1 MKNTKKVLLGGVAAL
16 ALVGTSVFGTYMY
29 LKSTTGTVE
38 NTFTVG
44 KVAITLDEADTDA
57 YGAQLYKDAD
67 NNLVTD
73 QTNTV
78 ADRVQGN
85 EYKLIPGHEYL
96 KDPTVHV
103 SSESEDSWLF
113 VKVENGISDIEA
125 DKTIAAQMAEEGWSL
140 VGTETN
146 VYAYKK
152 IVSKNQDIKVFD
164 SFTLTETASVENYA
178 TKSITIT
185 AYAVQADGF
194 DTAAAA
200 WAAAPATWN

>member
-29 LKSTTGTVE
+29 LTSTTDTVE

-44 KVAITLDEADTDA
+44 KVAITLDEADTDE
-57 YGAQLYKDAD
+57 YGAKLYKEGDE
-67 NNLVTD
+67 LVTKP
-73 QTNTV
+73 TETV

>member
-29 LKSTTGTVE
+29 LTSTDRVT

-44 KVAITLDEADTDA
+44 KVAITLDEAATDE
-57 YGAQLYKDAD
+57 YGKMLYVED
-67 NNLVTD
+67 NGDLGTD
-73 QTNTV
+73 KTETV
-78 ADRVQGN
+78 AERVKGN
-85 EYKLIPGHEYL
+85 KYKLIPGHNYL

-103 SSESEDSWLF
+103 SSDSEDSWLF
-113 VKVENGISDIEA
+113 VKVENGIFDIEA
-125 DKTIAAQMAEEGWSL
+125 DTTIADQMDGNWSP
-140 VGTETN
+140 VENAPN

>member
-29 LKSTTGTVE
+29 LTSKTDTVT

-44 KVAITLDEADTDA
+44 KVAITLDEADTDE
-57 YGAQLYKDAD
+57 YGAQLYKDGD
-67 NNLVTD
+67 KLVTN
-73 QTNTV
+73 QTETV
-78 ADRVQGN
+78 ADRVQEN

-125 DKTIAAQMAEEGWSL
+125 DKTIAAQMAEKGWSL
-140 VGTETN
+140 VGNETN
-146 VYAYKK
+146 VYAYKDK
-152 IVSKNQDIKVFD
+152 VAKNQDIKVFE
-164 SFTLTETASVENYA
+164 SFTLTENASVNNYA
-178 TKSITIT
+178 NAEITIT
-185 AYAVQADGF
+185 SYAVQADGF

-200 WAAAPATWN
+200 WASAPTTWN

>member
-29 LKSTTGTVE
+29 LTSTDTVT

-44 KVAITLDEADTDA
+44 KVAITLDEADTNE
-57 YGAQLYKDAD
+57 YGKMLYVKDNGD
-67 NNLVTD
+67 LGTD
-73 QTNTV
+73 KTDTV
-78 ADRVQGN
+78 ADRVKGN

-113 VKVENGISDIEA
+113 VKVENGISNIEA
-125 DKTIAAQMAEEGWSL
+125 DKKIADQMTDEGWSL

-146 VYAYKK
+146 VYAYKDK
-152 IVSKNQDIKVFD
+152 VTKNDNIKVFD
-164 SFTLTETASVENYA
+164 GFTLTTDALVKDYA
-178 TKSITIT
+178 NASITIT

-194 DTAAAA
+194 NTAAAA
-200 WAAAPATWN
+200 WADAPTAWN

>member
-29 LKSTTGTVE
+29 LTSKTDKVT

-44 KVAITLDEADTDA
+44 KVAITLDEADTDE
-57 YGAQLYKDAD
+57 YGAKLYVKEGE
-67 NNLVTD
+67 LVTD
-73 QTNTV
+73 KTDTV
-78 ADRVQGN
+78 ADRVQAN
-85 EYKLIPGHEYL
+85 EYKLIPGHNYL

-113 VKVENGISDIEA
+113 VKVENGISNIEA
-125 DKTIAAQMAEEGWSL
+125 DKKIADQMADKGWSL

-146 VYAYKK
+146 VYAYKDK
-152 IVSKNQDIKVFD
+152 VTKNDNIKVFD
-164 SFTLTETASVENYA
+164 GFTLTNSATVESYA
-178 TKSITIT
+178 NASITIT

-194 DTAAAA
+194 NTAAAA
-200 WAAAPATWN
+200 WTAAPATWN